1 MVKRT
6 VYIRVVFLKV
16 GEIDTVKEKYFADVF
31 VQARWREPALDHS
44 QHLKNSN
51 LDNYWGPK
59 ISVQNVIDFKKKK
72 VLKELN
78 FNPHGEAFI
87 TEKRKISGN
96 FSEKLELMDFP
107 FDHQYL
113 NLIITSEL
121 PATDLEF
128 QEDKDELSTINVS
141 CFVDVQEWSLCDYVA
156 SVPYTE
162 SKVFSQKRN
171 VNTKFPGISVGCCA
185 VRRAGFFVWNVIVIM
200 TLICATS
207 FATFAVS
214 RKLPQNRLQLSIT
227 LMLTAVTFRL
237 TTNANLPK
245 ISYHTRLDKFILANM
260 FFNWLVTAWHAVIT
274 RFDYNDDLQATMDN
288 WAFLVFL
295 IGYGLFLV
303 VFVSLVLITYV
314 LRNNELQS
322 KLKIYEEKAEKLLGG
337 HWKDSRSKEQ
347 EDVTIRRR
355 AGLSY
360 STPGTASAVYPMDT

>member
-1 MVKRT
+1 MAKRT

-16 GEIDTVKEKYFADVF
+16 GEIDTVKENYFADVF
-31 VQARWREPALDHS
+31 VQSRWREPNLDHS

-51 LDNYWGPK
+51 LENFWSPK
-59 ISVQNVIDFKKKK
+59 VSVQNVIDFKKKK
-72 VLKELN
+72 VLKELT
-78 FNPHGEAFI
+78 FNPRGEAFVV
-87 TEKRKISGN
+87 EKRKISGH
-96 FSEKLELMDFP
+96 FSEKLELMEFP
-107 FDHQYL
+107 FDHQHL

-121 PATDLEF
+121 PATELEF
-128 QEDKDELSTINVS
+128 QEDREELSTINVS
-141 CFVDVQEWSLCDYVA
+141 CFVDVQEWSLCDYVD

-162 SKVFSQKRN
+162 AKVFSQKRN
-171 VNTKFPGISVGCCA
+171 VNTKYPGISVGCCA

-207 FATFAVS
+207 FATFAVD

-260 FFNWLVTAWHAVIT
+260 FFNWLVTAWHALIT
-274 RFDYNDDLQATMDN
+274 RFDGDLQATMDN

-295 IGYGLFLV
+295 ISYGLFLV

-314 LRNNELQS
+314 TRNNELQS
-322 KLKIYEEKAEKLLGG
+322 KLQKYEEKAERLLGG
-337 HWKDSRSKEQ
+337 HWKNARTQEQ

-360 STPGTASAVYPMDT
+360 ATPGTASAVYPMDT